1 MWCYLMSDRSLT
13 CVYSQWFIAHWINC
27 IYRGGQHTHTLTNV
41 MMWKGET
48 QVCERRAE
56 SGERGA
62 EFGERRAEI
71 FGLNFDRKWM
81 YYRGFRVYY

>member
-1 MWCYLMSDRSLT
+1 MGLRIFELPA
-13 CVYSQWFIAHWINC
+13 VGLPEFN
-27 IYRGGQHTHTLTNV
+27 QHLPGTAR
-41 MMWKGET
+41 GET

-71 FGLNFDRKWM
+71 FGINFDKKWM
-81 YYRGFRVYY
+81 YYRGIRVY